1 MKRIPLI
8 AVLVGLSSLGSRAA
22 ADEPTDVP
30 PTRETPAPHRAT
42 LELGFGAP
50 WGATVGV
57 GVRHERV
64 QLAAE
69 VGEIGAPFIFGFS
82 TVLGLRGDLTAPARR
97 TVYLGASV
105 SRSWFLAGSD
115 EVAEWQLT
123 AAGPMAGVRWRLR
136 RRISA
141 AVEAGALY
149 GTCSGDCMSF
159 GGTKYV
165 GIQLGAKLSIGLF

>member
-22 ADEPTDVP
+22 ADEPTDTSP
-30 PTRETPAPHRAT
+30 ARETPALHRAT

-64 QLAAE
+64 QVAAE

-82 TVLGLRGDLTAPARR
+82 SVLSLRGDLSAPSRR

-115 EVAEWQLT
+115 ETAEWQLT
-123 AAGPMAGVRWRLR
+123 AVGPMAGIRWRLR

-149 GTCSGDCMSF
+149 GTCDGDCMSF
-159 GGTKYV
+159 GGTAYF
-165 GIQLGAKLSIGLF
+165 GLQLGAKLSIGLF